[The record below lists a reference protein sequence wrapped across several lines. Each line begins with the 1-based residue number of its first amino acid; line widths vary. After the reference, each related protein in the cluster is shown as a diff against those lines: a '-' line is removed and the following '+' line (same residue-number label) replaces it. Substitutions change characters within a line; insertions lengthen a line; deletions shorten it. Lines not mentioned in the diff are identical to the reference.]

1 MSGGKRGSS
10 VKENESLRNDTD
22 PDDVFWM
29 ATGAYKPAAKQRGII
44 RHWAYCSVI
53 LPLQPFC
60 LRMMGNFHQTTTSTP
75 KANSNTYAS
84 NVKNMTNVPVSAQQ
98 EISNTTSTTA
108 TSTISGSKSYGFEE
122 SLEVGYEVG
131 L

>member
-1 MSGGKRGSS
+1 MFS
-10 VKENESLRNDTD
+10 DFTI
-22 PDDVFWM
+22 
-29 ATGAYKPAAKQRGII
+29 TT
-44 RHWAYCSVI
+44 I
-53 LPLQPFC
+53 LPEDD
-60 LRMMGNFHQTTTSTP
+60 GNFYQTTTSTP

-131 L
+131 LLGGKGHANLTFTASQTIESGWSEENPNLMSR